1 MAASRS
7 SAVPA
12 PEVVSPARRRL
23 IAGAAGLAAITGSP
37 AIVRAQTK
45 TIVTTGYGG
54 VYEQRYRK
62 HVLEPFEKKTGAKFV
77 FKYGSANEWLTN
89 AIVNRDDPEI
99 DLPFLSLPL
108 AMKGSQ
114 IKDLFLELT
123 PARVPNLRDIDP
135 AFYDVYDRKAVGFN
149 YVDAGLAYRPDMIEK
164 PPAGWADLWDSR
176 FKGLVTLPD
185 AGGGFIHEVIVL
197 AAMLHG
203 GSATNLDPGF
213 AALKR
218 LKPNIVRWYKNP
230 NEMTTAL
237 QRKEAGVGLAG
248 SFRTYTLKDSGVP
261 VEYVIP
267 KEGAPVGVLSFH
279 VPVKAR
285 NRDLLLEFIDFAI
298 GVGPQTGFGNDMQ
311 SGMCNRKVVLDPQVA
326 KRVVPQ
332 NRLMRMDWKTIE
344 PAMAKMIE
352 RFQRE
357 VLAG

>member
-1 MAASRS
+1 MKNTLGTSRIIRSATRRELLAGGAS
-7 SAVPA
+7 
-12 PEVVSPARRRL
+12 
-23 IAGAAGLAAITGSP
+23 LAAISGFP

-54 VYEQRYRK
+54 IYEQRYRR

-99 DLPFLSLPL
+99 DLPVLSLPL
-108 AMKGSQ
+108 AMKAAQ
-114 IKDLFLELT
+114 IKDLFIELSPT
-123 PARVPNLRDIDP
+123 RVPNLRDVDP
-135 AFYDVYDRKAVGFN
+135 AFYDIYERKAVGFN
-149 YVDAGLAYRPDMIEK
+149 YVDAGLAYRPDMVER
-164 PPAGWADLWDSR
+164 PPAGWADLWDPR
-176 FKGLVTLPD
+176 FKGQLTLPD
-185 AGGGFIHEVIVL
+185 SGGGFVHELIVI
-197 AAMLHG
+197 AAQLHG
-203 GSATNLDPGF
+203 GSATNLEPGF

-230 NEMTTAL
+230 NEVATAI
-237 QRKEAGVGLAG
+237 QRKEAAVALAG
-248 SFRTYTLKDSGVP
+248 SFRTYAMKDAGVP

-285 NRDLLLEFIDFAI
+285 NRDLLLDFIDFAI

-311 SGMCNRKVVLDPQVA
+311 SGMVNRKVVLEPQVA

-332 NRLMRMDWKTIE
+332 NRLMRLDWKTIE
-344 PAMAKMIE
+344 PAMTPMVE

-357 VLAG
+357 ILAG